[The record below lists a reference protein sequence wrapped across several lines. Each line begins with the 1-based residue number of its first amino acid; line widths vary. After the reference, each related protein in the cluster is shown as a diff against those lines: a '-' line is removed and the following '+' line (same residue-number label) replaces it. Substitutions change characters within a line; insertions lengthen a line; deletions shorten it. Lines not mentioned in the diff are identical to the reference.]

1 MNKFTQ
7 VLKDFWNDE
16 EGLTLLEYIL
26 GAALIVAAF
35 LVGGASFWDALKT
48 KFDEVQGRISGIN
61 TGGTTTTGT
70 GG

>member
-35 LVGGASFWDALKT
+35 LVGGTSFWTALKS
-48 KFDEVQGRISGIN
+48 KFDSVEGQITGI
-61 TGGTTTTGT
+61 GSTTAS
-70 GG
+70 

>member
-1 MNKFTQ
+1 MDKFTQ

-35 LVGGASFWDALKT
+35 LVGGTSFWDALKT
-48 KFDEVQGRISGIN
+48 KFDGVESQISGI
-61 TGGTTTTGT
+61 GSTTSP
-70 GG
+70 